1 MKMISTTAI
10 VALMT
15 ATLGFAAVAPAFA
28 QPAAPGQGQVQA
40 GPDHNFRQHD
50 QTSHRGGMRGGIDLF
65 NFERGTEAVEIALVR
80 LSHAVE
86 LTSEQQP
93 LFDALKTSALAAA
106 AEFTTATEGLRPT
119 ATADGETAAVPDL
132 AQRLETRIAVDTAR
146 LAALNAVQPA
156 FATFFDSLTDT
167 QKTQLM
173 PQRPDRGGKAGWGH
187 RGSPAPEPTEAPAT
201 NG

>member
-1 MKMISTTAI
+1 MKTISTTAI

-15 ATLGFAAVAPAFA
+15 ATLGFSAVAPAFA
-28 QPAAPGQGQVQA
+28 QPAAPGQGQLQA
-40 GPDHNFRQHD
+40 GPDRNFRQHD
-50 QTSHRGGMRGGIDLF
+50 QGPHRGGMDLF

-119 ATADGETAAVPDL
+119 ATANGETAAVPDL
-132 AQRLETRIAVDTAR
+132 AQRLETRTAIDTAR